1 MRYFLWAASLCLLLL
16 GCSRPTDPLT
26 SHGKPVA
33 HWLEELKQ
41 PDAKARKKAVVAL
54 GAVGKADPAAI
65 PALIAV
71 VKDDRDGRVRNEAVV
86 ALLNIGPDAEDA
98 IPASL
103 KPNTTK
109 IPRFAPTPPRRLNE
123 SGEPGSNPIRTGRG
137 RSRDRVLKA
146 AFLIQGDMDG
156 GNRLSSGHA
165 RQELRGHLR
174 QQRAAS
180 GCDRRCG
187 RRSPL
192 PCSGP
197 AMRRPAPSS

>member
-98 IPASL
+98 IPAL
-103 KPNTTK
+103 TEAEHDKDTTVRTNATK
-109 IPRFAPTPPRRLNE
+109 AIER
-123 SGEPGSNPIRTGRG
+123 IRGTR
-137 RSRDRVLKA
+137 
-146 AFLIQGDMDG
+146 
-156 GNRLSSGHA
+156 
-165 RQELRGHLR
+165 
-174 QQRAAS
+174 
-180 GCDRRCG
+180 
-187 RRSPL
+187 
-192 PCSGP
+192 
-197 AMRRPAPSS
+197 